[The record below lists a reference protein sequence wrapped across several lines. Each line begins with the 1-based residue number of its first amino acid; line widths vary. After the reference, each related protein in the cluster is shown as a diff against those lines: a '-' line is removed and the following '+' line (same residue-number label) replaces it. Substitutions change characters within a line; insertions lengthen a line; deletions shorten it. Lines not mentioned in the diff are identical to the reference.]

1 MSPHPNPPALR
12 EAQQARF
19 GKRVAAHL
27 DDAAAELPP
36 HLGVRLGRARRAA
49 LLRLRHERQPA
60 AATAVV
66 VVGGGAAGRG
76 SPGREP
82 LWQRALAWLPVLA
95 MIAGVWTIAEFQYQE
110 RARLAAGVD
119 ARLLTDV
126 LPPAAYADLGFVE
139 FLREGGA
146 P

>member
-1 MSPHPNPPALR
+1 MTPHPNPSDLR

-19 GKRVAAHL
+19 GRRVAAHL

-60 AATAVV
+60 AAVV
-66 VVGGGAAGRG
+66 VVGGGTAGRG
-76 SPGREP
+76 SPGYEP

-95 MIAGVWTIAEFQYQE
+95 MIVGVWAIAEFQDHE